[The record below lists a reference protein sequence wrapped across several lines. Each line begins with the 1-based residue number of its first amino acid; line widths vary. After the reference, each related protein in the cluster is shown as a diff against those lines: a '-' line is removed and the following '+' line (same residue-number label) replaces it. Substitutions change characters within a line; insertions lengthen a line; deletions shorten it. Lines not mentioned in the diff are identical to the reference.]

1 MTGTRKQVLF
11 TQNTLVH
18 IVATYL
24 LFCTCYLTFVSFS
37 EFLMDFCIYDD
48 ILDTIQITG
57 ERLIHFKFSKSGK
70 FFHVDTTSFP
80 CKPICIIDIHNYLDS
95 FLILFRSEGRGLK
108 PLYVKST

>member
-18 IVATYL
+18 TVATYL
-24 LFCTCYLTFVSFS
+24 RFCTCYL

-57 ERLIHFKFSKSGK
+57 ERLIHFKFSKLGQ
-70 FFHVDTTSFP
+70 FFHVDTTYFP